1 MSTVYLVPESTDA
14 APGQS
19 DGDYLVRPCERGEH
33 ELGRVDGGQV
43 EWFGSVP
50 KDQLPGV
57 APVTEPQQAPEQNEL
72 LIAVKGIESAIANRG
87 G

>member
-1 MSTVYLVPESTDA
+1 MSIVHLVPESTDA

-33 ELGRVDGGQV
+33 ELGRVDGGRV
-43 EWFGSVP
+43 DWFGSVP

-57 APVTEPQQAPEQNEL
+57 SAVSEPQQAPQQNDL
-72 LIAVKGIESAIANRG
+72 LIAVKGIESAIVNRG
-87 G
+87 A

>member
-1 MSTVYLVPESTDA
+1 MSNVYLVPESTDA

-33 ELGRVDGGQV
+33 EIGRVKGGNV
-43 EWFGSVP
+43 DWFGSVP
-50 KDQLPGV
+50 KGELPGV
-57 APVTEPQQAPEQNEL
+57 PEVSEPQEAPDQNEL
-72 LIAVKGIESAIANRG
+72 LIAVRGVESAIVNRG